1 MAELLR
7 NIGMLVT
14 LDGEHPTDLAAI
26 EDAAV
31 VMEGGSIAWIGSSAA
46 APAADTVVDADGR
59 CVIPGFVDSH
69 AHLMFAGDRSAEF
82 EARMSGQSYA
92 AGGIR
97 TTVAATRAASDA
109 ELEQNLRRLLDEA
122 VRSGTT
128 TMEVK
133 SGYGLTVEDERRALE
148 IAGRYTT
155 ETTFLGAHVVPA
167 EFTSD
172 RAAYVDLVA
181 GPMLDAVAPFA
192 RWIDAFCEIGAFD
205 VDESRR
211 ILTAGAGRGLGI
223 RLHANQLSESGAA
236 ALGVELGAASV
247 DHCSQLSDTDVDAL
261 SHSDTVATFVPGAEF
276 STRHPLPDFARFR
289 DAGVAVALATD
300 CNPGSSFTT
309 SMPFCIALAVT
320 QMGMTPT
327 EALVAATRG
336 GARALRR
343 DDVGVIRAGAR
354 ADLVLLDAPN
364 PVHLAYRPGVNL
376 VSAVW
381 RGGHRAWSWEAA

>member
-1 MAELLR
+1 M
-7 NIGMLVT
+7 
-14 LDGEHPTDLAAI
+14 
-26 EDAAV
+26 
-31 VMEGGSIAWIGSSAA
+31 SIWS
-46 APAADTVVDADGR
+46 PAR
-59 CVIPGFVDSH
+59 CS
-69 AHLMFAGDRSAEF
+69 
-82 EARMSGQSYA
+82 
-92 AGGIR
+92 
-97 TTVAATRAASDA
+97 TR
-109 ELEQNLRRLLDEA
+109 
-122 VRSGTT
+122 
-128 TMEVK
+128 
-133 SGYGLTVEDERRALE
+133 
-148 IAGRYTT
+148 
-155 ETTFLGAHVVPA
+155 P
-167 EFTSD
+167 
-172 RAAYVDLVA
+172 
-181 GPMLDAVAPFA
+181 APFA
-192 RWIDAFCEIGAFD
+192 RWIDAFCEVGAFD

-211 ILTAGAGRGLGI
+211 ILTAGAERGLGV

-247 DHCSQLSDTDVDAL
+247 DHCSQLSDADVDAL

-343 DDVGVIRAGAR
+343 DDIGVIRVGAR

-364 PVHLAYRPGVNL
+364 PVHLAYRPGVEPGERRL
-376 VSAVW
+376 ARRAPDLELGRRLRPGASAAPGVTVGST
-381 RGGHRAWSWEAA
+381 R